1 MFVKIYLCGLFWI
14 VSLMCMNLY
23 YVVRGIICLVKINIM
38 MFFLKNKK
46 RKRYKIIRVMFLKS
60 I

>member
-23 YVVRGIICLVKINIM
+23 YVVRGISLVKINIM
-38 MFFLKNKK
+38 MFFKKNKK